1 MKAFVK
7 NLMYLGYVSLL
18 IKEANNEDCQ
28 SYARIKAQTVKEKGF
43 HV

>member
-18 IKEANNEDCQ
+18 IKEVNDEDHQ
-28 SYARIKAQTVKEKGF
+28 SCAKIKAQTIKEKGF
-43 HV
+43 YV